1 MPEENNGYY
10 KYIVGQVY
18 RDENDVEGLPELD
31 KGLNISLRWQCMPHV
46 LRERPS
52 HTYAEEKNIAQL
64 LSIHV
69 LSHSL

>member
-1 MPEENNGYY
+1 MTPTRIKINFE
-10 KYIVGQVY
+10 IPLAC
-18 RDENDVEGLPELD
+18 RENDVEGLPELD